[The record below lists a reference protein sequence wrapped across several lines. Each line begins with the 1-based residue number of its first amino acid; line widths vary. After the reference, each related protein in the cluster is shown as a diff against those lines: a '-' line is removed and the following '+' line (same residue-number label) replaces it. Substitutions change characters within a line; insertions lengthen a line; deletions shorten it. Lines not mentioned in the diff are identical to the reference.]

1 MGAESGND
9 VAESIDD
16 NLIAFYVFSNNIN
29 ELIAIPGLFIEKKKS
44 VSRLE
49 HEIALKRMR

>member
-9 VAESIDD
+9 VTESIDD

-29 ELIAIPGLFIEKKKS
+29 ELIAIPGLFIAKKKECFMA
-44 VSRLE
+44 R
-49 HEIALKRMR
+49 A